1 MDVMKKILI
10 ATSNA
15 HKVSEVKDILASLN
29 YEVDLITPKHL
40 ANGKDIGEPVED
52 GSTFK
57 ENSYKKAKFYYD
69 LFKMPTIAD
78 DSGICID
85 FYDGKP
91 GIYSARWLSE
101 LSYKD
106 KNNKI
111 CDEMKDSTNRGAQFV
126 CGITYIDDNGVS
138 YYEGVINGQIAK
150 MPMGEEGFGYD
161 PIFVQEGQTLS
172 TAQLG
177 EEYKKYNSHRALAL
191 RKMVEDFE
199 K

>member
-29 YEVDLITPKHL
+29 YEVDLITPKQL

-91 GIYSARWLSE
+91 GIYSARWLSK

>member
-1 MDVMKKILI
+1 MKKILI

-29 YEVDLITPKHL
+29 FDVDLVTPKQM
-40 ANGKDIGEPVED
+40 AEGKDLGEPIED
-52 GSTFK
+52 GNTFK

-91 GIYSARWLSE
+91 GIHSARWLSE

-106 KNNKI
+106 KNEKI
-111 CDEMKDSTNRGAQFV
+111 CNEMKGSDNRGAQFV
-126 CGITYIDDNGVS
+126 CGITYIDEDGVR
-138 YYEGVINGQIAK
+138 YYEGVIKGKIADA
-150 MPMGEEGFGYD
+150 PMGLEGFGYD
-161 PIFVQEGQTLS
+161 PIFVQDGQTKS
-172 TAQLG
+172 TALLG

>member
-1 MDVMKKILI
+1 MNVMKKILI

-29 YEVDLITPKHL
+29 YEVDLITPKQL

-85 FYDGKP
+85 FYDDKP

-111 CDEMKDSTNRGAQFV
+111 CEEMKDSTNRGAKFV
-126 CGITYIDDNGVS
+126 CGITYIDDNGVY

>member
-69 LFKMPTIAD
+69 LFKMPTIA
-78 DSGICID
+78 
-85 FYDGKP
+85 
-91 GIYSARWLSE
+91 E
-101 LSYKD
+101 
-106 KNNKI
+106 
-111 CDEMKDSTNRGAQFV
+111 V
-126 CGITYIDDNGVS
+126 
-138 YYEGVINGQIAK
+138 
-150 MPMGEEGFGYD
+150 
-161 PIFVQEGQTLS
+161 
-172 TAQLG
+172 
-177 EEYKKYNSHRALAL
+177 
-191 RKMVEDFE
+191 
-199 K
+199 